1 MSAIAL
7 KLPNN
12 YVDVDRDEMEYVDG
26 GARYSGSQGWVAA
39 SVLTAVG
46 AGVAKFGSGLLACI
60 KPFILKMLAAGPL
73 GWIGAGISALS
84 AGMMMYMGGQ
94 FLAAGSSAAWYMK
107 TKGWFNLNLTRNPFS
122 LLSVS

>member
-1 MSAIAL
+1 MSTMTL

-12 YVDVDRDEMEYVDG
+12 YVDIDRDEMEYVDG

-46 AGVAKFGSGLLACI
+46 GGVAKFGSGLLACI

-84 AGMMMYMGGQ
+84 GVALIYLGGQ
-94 FLAAGSSAAWYMK
+94 FLNAGAQALWYMK
-107 TKGWFNLNLTRNPFS
+107 RKGTFILRINNNPFS
-122 LLSVS
+122 LFSVS